1 MRSSAAAA
9 AALAVDVMVRAP
21 KVHAPSLTVA
31 ELRVALADDH
41 VHMLLLVDEGRLV
54 GTAERGDVP
63 PDADGSEPVLPFART
78 PGRTVAPDA
87 PVDDVR
93 TAMLARGARRL
104 AVVDGAGRLL
114 GLLCLKRHL
123 DGFCS
128 DADVAAR
135 AADRHR
141 CP

>member
-1 MRSSAAAA
+1 MRISAA
-9 AALAVDVMVRAP
+9 AALAADVMVRAP
-21 KVHAPSLTVA
+21 RVHAPSLTVG
-31 ELRVALADDH
+31 ELRAALADDH
-41 VHMLLLVDEGRLV
+41 VHMLLLVDDGRLV

-63 PDADGSEPVLPFART
+63 PEADGSEPVLPFART
-78 PGRTVAPDA
+78 PGRTVQLDT

-93 TAMLARGARRL
+93 TTMLARGTRRL
-104 AVVDGAGRLL
+104 AVVDDAGRLL

-135 AADRHR
+135 AADRAAA
-141 CP
+141 PE